1 MSNKTKNLAQL
12 PKSELLKKLYE
23 KYGEAAVLKEIREIK
38 RENKLNVET
47 DRESKFTGPEAEA
60 LATMEGM
67 STRKSTREAEKKMSV
82 GGNSTKGKK
91 KNKDS
96 LSIIIGIGRTPK
108 MKIKEG
114 KTKMAYGGMSGG
126 KKHMYVAGGSVKDNP
141 GLMALKG
148 SGPKGM
154 EAYKKITGKDG

>member
-1 MSNKTKNLAQL
+1 MAQDLAQL

-23 KYGEAAVLKEIREIK
+23 KYGESAVIKEIREIK
-38 RENKLNVET
+38 RENKLNKET
-47 DRESKFTGPEAEA
+47 DRQSKFTGPEVEA

-67 STRKSTREAEKKMSV
+67 SARKATREQEKKMSV

-91 KNKDS
+91 KDKDS

-108 MKIKEG
+108 MKLKAG

-126 KKHMYVAGGSVKDNP
+126 KQHMYVAGGSVTDNP
-141 GLMALKG
+141 GLLALKG
-148 SGPKGM
+148 SGAKGM
-154 EAYKKITGKDG
+154 EAYKKITGKDD